1 MTRRKRIRR
10 VAILCC
16 HCLLNIAFYMAGWR
30 DCKLVTKEPR
40 QFWINVNG
48 NFMDICVLEWCK
60 LFADEKRGKHYW
72 GKVITDRA
80 SFFDRLM
87 KILGMTRDEFAAYID
102 EMRSYRD
109 KFVAHLDLNERMQI
123 PKLLV
128 AQQRA
133 SYLYDYM
140 RTYEDEGGLFTDAP
154 DTASSFYNRFLKEG
168 KLVYRED

>member
-1 MTRRKRIRR
+1 M
-10 VAILCC
+10 
-16 HCLLNIAFYMAGWR
+16 NIAFYLAGWR
-30 DCKLVTKEPR
+30 HGEFVPKKPS

-60 LFADEKRGKHYW
+60 LFAEDKRGKHYW
-72 GKVITDRA
+72 GKVITDHA
-80 SFFDRLM
+80 AFFDGL
-87 KILGMTRDEFAAYID
+87 INVLGMTKDDFALYID

-128 AQQRA
+128 AQQTA
-133 SYLYDYM
+133 SYLYDYL
-140 RTYEDEGGLFTDAP
+140 RAYEDEGGFLTDAP

-168 KLVYRED
+168 KLVYREDSSVASLP